1 MYMRLIRRDDR
12 ERLGLGPDGLRPP
25 RPTGV
30 IQSADLTAP
39 TVSGLCLGI
48 GVTTVGVG
56 ALVCGVLVVG
66 SGFLAEGVT
75 LGMVGEDA
83 GELIYEIVE

>member
-1 MYMRLIRRDDR
+1 MIANGWDWPRRSPPPASR
-12 ERLGLGPDGLRPP
+12 VP

-66 SGFLAEGVT
+66 GASFTAGFLGSAG
-75 LGMVGEDA
+75 
-83 GELIYEIVE
+83 GELVADKIFESSR

>member
-1 MYMRLIRRDDR
+1 M
-12 ERLGLGPDGLRPP
+12 
-25 RPTGV
+25 
-30 IQSADLTAP
+30 
-39 TVSGLCLGI
+39 
-48 GVTTVGVG
+48 TTVGVG

-66 SGFLAEGVT
+66 SGFIAEGVT

>member
-1 MYMRLIRRDDR
+1 M
-12 ERLGLGPDGLRPP
+12 
-25 RPTGV
+25 
-30 IQSADLTAP
+30 IQSTVLTAP
-39 TVSGLCLGI
+39 DVSGLCLGI

-56 ALVCGVLVVG
+56 ALVCSVLVVG